1 MNRSYYIL
9 AGLLILLVFFLLFL
23 REQTRR
29 WSPKWEESF
38 ETFQPSFKIMDLI
51 GIKEKMVVGEIGG
64 GNGRFAVKVARRV
77 GDSGRVYANDI
88 DLKAVRFM
96 SQRCERDNIK
106 NMQVILSRPT
116 NPNFPRNKL
125 DLVYV
130 INTYDYFTD
139 PVRLLSNTR
148 YSLKPDGK
156 LAIVAYDPDKVK
168 KKKTRGIPKHL
179 IIQQVTS
186 AGYDLIHI
194 DTTSLVYDNIY
205 VFKKSI
211 PGN

>member
-1 MNRSYYIL
+1 MNRSFYIL
-9 AGLLILLVFFLLFL
+9 ASLLVLIAFYFVFLKDK
-23 REQTRR
+23 TKR
-29 WSPKWEESF
+29 WSQEWEEGF
-38 ETFQPSFKIMDLI
+38 ETFQPSLKVMDLI
-51 GIKEKMVVGEIGG
+51 GIEKNMFVGEIGG
-64 GNGRFAVKVARRV
+64 GNGRFAVRVARRV
-77 GDSGRVYANDI
+77 GDSGKVYANDI

-96 SQRCERDNIK
+96 TQRCERDNIN

-130 INTYDYFTD
+130 INTYHYFSD
-139 PVRLLSNTR
+139 PVKLLSNTK

-168 KKKTRGIPKHL
+168 NKKKRGIAKEQIL
-179 IIQQVTS
+179 RQAAG
-186 AGYDLIHI
+186 AGYTLIRM

-205 VFKKSI
+205 VFGKSMTE
-211 PGN
+211 N

>member
-1 MNRSYYIL
+1 ML
-9 AGLLILLVFFLLFL
+9 AFYLIFL
-23 REQTRR
+23 RDKARK

-38 ETFQPSFKIMDLI
+38 EAFQPSFKVMDII
-51 GIKEKMVVGEIGG
+51 GIKENMHVGEIGG

-77 GDSGRVYANDI
+77 GDSGKVYANDI

-96 SQRCERDNIK
+96 TQRCERDNIK

-125 DLVYV
+125 DMVYI

-139 PVRLLSNTR
+139 PVRLLSNTK

-156 LAIVAYDPDKVK
+156 LAIVAYDPNKVK
-168 KKKTRGIPKHL
+168 KKKRRGVEKNL
-179 IIQQVTS
+179 LLNQVPS
-186 AGYDLIHI
+186 AGYRLLDI
-194 DTTSLVYDNIY
+194 DTTSLVYDNVY
-205 VFKKSI
+205 MFEKSM
-211 PGN
+211 P